1 MKALRQTSCAKAVK
15 LLLAATALLLL
26 ACNFLPV
33 WSTAMESPQ
42 YHGDD
47 TIVVTVYPGR
57 VEGNLREV
65 ETLNQYIGVK
75 LPLDAPELHG
85 VVYAMAAFLALV
97 IGAMFLPATAQKH
110 ALTAT
115 FALMIAGGLAGLGLL
130 QYRLYELGHVR
141 AHAIIGGVP
150 DFTPPVVGSM
160 HLANFHVYTRLMS
173 GGWAF
178 ALAILLTGIAVY
190 LTHRD
195 APPMSPVPAQHRVAS
210 CR

>member
-1 MKALRQTSCAKAVK
+1 MNAPSQASCAGTVK
-15 LLLAATALLLL
+15 LLLIAAAALLL

-42 YHGDD
+42 YHGED
-47 TIVVTVYPGR
+47 TIVVKVYPGR

-75 LPLDAPELHG
+75 LPLDAPELKG
-85 VVYAMAAFLALV
+85 MTYAMAAFLVLV
-97 IGAMFLPATAQKH
+97 IGAVFLPPAIQKH
-110 ALTAT
+110 ALVGI
-115 FALMIAGGLAGLGLL
+115 FALMTISGAAGLGLL

-141 AHAIIGGVP
+141 TRAIIGGVAN
-150 DFTPPVVGSM
+150 FTPPVVGSM

-178 ALAILLTGIAVY
+178 AAVVLLTGIAVY
-190 LTHRD
+190 LTHHD
-195 APPMSPVPAQHRVAS
+195 APPMPSVPGRHHAAS
-210 CR
+210 CQ